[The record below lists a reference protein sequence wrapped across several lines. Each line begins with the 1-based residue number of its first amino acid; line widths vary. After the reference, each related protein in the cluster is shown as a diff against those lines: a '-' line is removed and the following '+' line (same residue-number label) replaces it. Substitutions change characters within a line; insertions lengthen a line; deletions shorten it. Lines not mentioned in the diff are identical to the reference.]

1 MSDLVCRKCKQPK
14 TPNDFYEGVK
24 SRCKECH
31 KTAVA
36 ARYRETGGRVEYEKE
51 REKSPE
57 RKEFKKRALQD
68 HRAKNPLKYKA
79 RTAVGNA
86 VRDGRL
92 IKGPCEVCGTTKRVQ
107 AHHHDYSKPLD
118 VRWLCFQHHR
128 EDEHQ
133 QTIRTEELRAQ

>member
-24 SRCKECH
+24 SRC
-31 KTAVA
+31 
-36 ARYRETGGRVEYEKE
+36 
-51 REKSPE
+51 
-57 RKEFKKRALQD
+57 KEFKKRALQD